1 MNISP
6 FCQNAPKSRGTMFD
20 GVARGMLPAPSM
32 RTCCAGGGGAHHTP
46 LTRRASG
53 GQGYVQQNSTTER
66 PFFTAGQKALH
77 LQQLKIHQIKG
88 AHAQA

>member
-32 RTCCAGGGGAHHTP
+32 RTCCAGGGG
-46 LTRRASG
+46 G
-53 GQGYVQQNSTTER
+53 GNKPRCRGGPPGAKDMFNRT
-66 PFFTAGQKALH
+66 
-77 LQQLKIHQIKG
+77 LQQSVRFSLLDKKPCICNN
-88 AHAQA
+88 